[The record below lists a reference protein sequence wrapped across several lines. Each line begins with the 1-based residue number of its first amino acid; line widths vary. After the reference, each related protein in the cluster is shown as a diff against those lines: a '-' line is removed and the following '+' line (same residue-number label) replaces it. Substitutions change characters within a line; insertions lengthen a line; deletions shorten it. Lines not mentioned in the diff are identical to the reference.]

1 MKRALAA
8 VAALSIAA
16 LPATGLGAAFRQE
29 VPNDPERCRAGAGP
43 AVQITVTGVR
53 ASTGKMRVQ
62 LYRANSQDWLEKGRW
77 IYRMEVPAQ
86 AGRMSFCM
94 PVPEAGSYGI
104 AVRHDI
110 NGNRKSDI
118 MRDGGGMSNNP
129 SINIL
134 NLGKPSYRRV
144 AFSVGEG
151 VTPIT
156 IQMRYFSGS

>member
-1 MKRALAA
+1 MKRTLATL
-8 VAALSIAA
+8 VALSIAA
-16 LPATGLGAAFRQE
+16 LPATGLAAAFHEE
-29 VPNDPERCRAGAGP
+29 VPNDPARCRPGAGP

-53 ASTGKMRVQ
+53 AGTGKMRVQ
-62 LYRANSQDWLEKGRW
+62 LYRATAEDWLAKGRW
-77 IYRMEVPAQ
+77 IHRIEVPAQ

-94 PVPEAGSYGI
+94 PVPQAGSYGI
-104 AVRHDI
+104 AIRHDI
-110 NGNRKSDI
+110 NGNGKTDI
-118 MRDGGGMSNNP
+118 TRDGGGMSNNP

-151 VTPIT
+151 VVPIA